1 MAFGRIRSKK
11 PDPDDVPPPPPPNM
25 FDPDV
30 IEAADEDAQK
40 YKEKASQEVTVKAYK
55 KGTVGTG
62 SSSNKKWYILGALLL
77 VAVIVAAAVGGAM
90 AGKGNSGSGSTASS
104 TTGSSSI
111 ADDFGSGGT
120 SGGGTTGDVEVA
132 CVPCTDIPTEFMV
145 AEGGTCATY
154 NNFQNRCGTPGSWW
168 FDDRDWDDDWNDAY
182 PPQSYCQYSCY
193 QAGVGYP
200 DFSPC
205 CPDVVDDF
213 LLDGTKGDQD
223 ATAAEDGPCIPCTD
237 IPDEF
242 MLDNGSDCLT
252 DDGIVDLCGKDGSW
266 WYNLRDWDDDWV
278 DPYAA
283 ETYCQYSCDARGL
296 PYPSASN
303 CCAERGSDVNEFY
316 NYGGDVADVAEVVV
330 TPEPTPTPIPEFGD
344 LDVDGDCDGEDDDFC
359 GLCQG
364 DCDDDIDCED
374 GYFCF
379 QRDEDEDVPGCNGDA
394 EDGIDYCIPEFYR
407 GN

>member
-1 MAFGRIRSKK
+1 VQYIVAHEFFVEFLSWSWC
-11 PDPDDVPPPPPPNM
+11 
-25 FDPDV
+25 
-30 IEAADEDAQK
+30 E
-40 YKEKASQEVTVKAYK
+40 
-55 KGTVGTG
+55 G
-62 SSSNKKWYILGALLL
+62 SCIKCSALLHPHYCIPHL
-77 VAVIVAAAVGGAM
+77 
-90 AGKGNSGSGSTASS
+90 SFFRASCFY
-104 TTGSSSI
+104 SS
-111 ADDFGSGGT
+111 
-120 SGGGTTGDVEVA
+120 
-132 CVPCTDIPTEFMV
+132 
-145 AEGGTCATY
+145 
-154 NNFQNRCGTPGSWW
+154 
-168 FDDRDWDDDWNDAY
+168 DAY

-364 DCDDDIDCED
+364 DCDDDID
-374 GYFCF
+374 
-379 QRDEDEDVPGCNGDA
+379 VS
-394 EDGIDYCIPEFYR
+394 
-407 GN
+407 